1 MRKEHWIHRLL
12 RKMPC
17 QQKGSPLVP
26 GKFDAQRSEMLEGG
40 AGEGGWLGEHSHT
53 GKRGGRADVRWGWGC
68 QRGNQE
74 VR

>member
-53 GKRGGRADVRWGWGC
+53 GKRGGEGRCEMGVGLSEG
-68 QRGNQE
+68 
-74 VR
+74 